1 MKRGKALLAIFSAGL
16 LLTACGNPSEK
27 GVEYLE
33 KGEYDQA
40 VEQFEQAIEKNKNT
54 EMPGEES
61 ASRNGNK
68 KIIKEQG
75 MHSGRL
81 WIIMPRRQ
89 EPFIISL
96 ETVI

>member
-40 VEQFEQAIEKNKNT
+40 VEQFEQAIEKT

>member
-16 LLTACGNPSEK
+16 LLTACGNPSKK

-54 EMPGEES
+54 RRCLERNRHCEMGTE
-61 ASRNGNK
+61 
-68 KIIKEQG
+68 
-75 MHSGRL
+75 RL
-81 WIIMPRRQ
+81 
-89 EPFIISL
+89 
-96 ETVI
+96 